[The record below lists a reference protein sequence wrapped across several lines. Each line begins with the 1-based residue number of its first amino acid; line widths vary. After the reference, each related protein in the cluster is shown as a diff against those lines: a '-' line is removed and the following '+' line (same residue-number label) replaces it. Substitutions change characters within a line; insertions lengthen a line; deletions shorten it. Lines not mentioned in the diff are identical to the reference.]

1 MKNNIKLKCLVAGN
15 YVGYEPS
22 QKIKQSKESLTYD
35 NSYMELAKSQLSHN
49 REQKTQNKFEELR
62 SISTKASKR

>member
-1 MKNNIKLKCLVAGN
+1 
-15 YVGYEPS
+15 
-22 QKIKQSKESLTYD
+22 LTYD